1 MIGRPDREPRTPRFL
16 GVFLGAEGCF
26 GIGLYLALAACYK

>member
-1 MIGRPDREPRTPRFL
+1 MIGRPDREPRTRFL
-16 GVFLGAEGCF
+16 GFFGGAEGCF